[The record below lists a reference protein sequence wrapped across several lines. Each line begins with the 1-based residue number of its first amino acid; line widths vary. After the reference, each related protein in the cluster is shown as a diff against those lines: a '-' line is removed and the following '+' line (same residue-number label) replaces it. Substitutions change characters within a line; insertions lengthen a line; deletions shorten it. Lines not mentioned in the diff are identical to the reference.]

1 MKRTVAYWMILSA
14 LLLGAVVGC
23 APDGTSSGGTGKSEP
38 SGKSSGPA
46 QPKPP
51 KEDPG

>member
-1 MKRTVAYWMILSA
+1 MKQTAFFWMILSA
-14 LLLGAVVGC
+14 LLLGAATGC
-23 APDGTSSGGTGKSEP
+23 APDGTSSDGTGKSSP
-38 SGKSSGPA
+38 SGKSGPA